1 MSYIED
7 IQQQHAAFVQ
17 QFKKHPEAIC
27 ISKLLCEE
35 IQRTDKTGF
44 LLGSPTQSQNKEL
57 MGMRIILVDDKNYN
71 FSFYMLSEL
80 TEANDRLDADEWKS
94 ISIYRSK
101 PSAIRVANNP
111 NARPVTPPE
120 QLVKIEV
127 PRNTI
132 LAYRSYL
139 LKGAAEQQM
148 K

>member
-17 QFKKHPEAIC
+17 QFQKHPEAVC
-27 ISKLLCEE
+27 LSKFLYEE
-35 IQRTDKTGF
+35 IQRTDLSGF

-57 MGMRIILVDDKNYN
+57 MGMKIILVEDKNYN

-80 TEANDRLDADEWKS
+80 TEANNRLGADEWES
-94 ISIYRSK
+94 ISLYRPK

-111 NARPVTPPE
+111 HARPVAPPE

-127 PRNTI
+127 PRNII
-132 LAYRSYL
+132 LAYRGYL
-139 LKGAAEQQM
+139 LKGSAEQQM
-148 K
+148 